1 MSRRLRNPDASG
13 DRQTS
18 GAASLSTRGVSP
30 DMSSRRSHKRKT
42 EDTDARHNARATNKK
57 AKLAFTKHEW
67 FWLLDGNIMVQI
79 GDIRFRLHRS
89 RLASQSPWFEA
100 LFEKHAG
107 GNPKVEAG
115 YPDLDE
121 VVVEEEDGMDVVYL
135 DSTKVTSDDFAKLLT
150 AMDDAIEY
158 YMNTPSVPVLA
169 AIVRASSIL
178 CFPKFRV
185 YAVKT
190 IADLYSD
197 DLDEFDDEFYAY
209 ATDVVNLGRT
219 HNLPHLLK
227 KAMYD
232 LARDCEFDAKFLE
245 DETPLHALSPRD
257 LCLILTAQK
266 RLALEWQDVITLDK
280 EPYKC
285 KNANCRSDSK
295 THSWAVIHSND
306 GVRKK
311 YTTDPICGMQA
322 LINLDWT
329 AHGHCDACQTWRRN
343 ELTERRKKLWADLD
357 KWLEI
362 EVPAQDGEG
371 GGEGDGGCMQT

>member
-1 MSRRLRNPDASG
+1 MSRRLRSTDASG
-13 DRQTS
+13 DRQIPS
-18 GAASLSTRGVSP
+18 AESLSARGGSP
-30 DMSSRRSHKRKT
+30 DMSSRRLHKRKT
-42 EDTDARHNARATNKK
+42 EDTDADITLMEAEDTAGLGATNKK
-57 AKLAFTKHEW
+57 AKLASRSTNSSG
-67 FWLLDGNIMVQI
+67 FWTET
-79 GDIRFRLHRS
+79 S
-89 RLASQSPWFEA
+89 CRLASQSPWFEA

-115 YPDLDE
+115 YPDLDV

-135 DSTKVTSDDFAKLLT
+135 ESTKVTSDDFAELLT
-150 AMDDAIEY
+150 AMDDRPPDISPKY
-158 YMNTPSVPVLA
+158 TPSVPVLA

-178 CFPKFRV
+178 CFPKFRA

-209 ATDVVNLGRT
+209 ATDVVNLSRT

-266 RLALEWQDVITLDK
+266 RLALEWQDIITLDK

-306 GVRKK
+306 GVRKN
-311 YTTDPICGMQA
+311 PHR
-322 LINLDWT
+322 LDWT
-329 AHGHCDACQTWRRN
+329 AHGHCDACQTRRRN
-343 ELTERRKKLWADLD
+343 ELTERRKKLWTDLD